1 MSASHALELA
11 LKSEKFYETD
21 LRSIRLIL
29 CGGSKFS
36 PSTAMKILQRLNN
49 GSIMQAY
56 GLSEVGGCA
65 TLGVLTKEEDSSVGR
80 LSFGMQAKITD
91 DDGNRLGIGET
102 GEICL
107 KSRFKFLG
115 YFGNEEAT
123 SNAID
128 NDEFLITGDVGYF
141 DQENKLY
148 LVDRKKD
155 LMKYC
160 ASQISPTEIEQLII
174 QCKSVRAVCVVGIP
188 DETAGDLPAAVI
200 VQNDN
205 EPIVTQHEIEQM
217 VAGEILNLINIPCR
231 FHIVNYV

>member
-11 LKSEKFYETD
+11 LKSENFYETD
-21 LRSIRLIL
+21 LSSIRLIL

-36 PSTAMKILQRLNN
+36 PSTAMKILQRLKN
-49 GSIMQAY
+49 GSIVQAY

-65 TLGVLTKEEDSSVGR
+65 TMGALTKEEDSSVGR
-80 LSFGMQAKITD
+80 LSLGTQAKITD

-123 SNAID
+123 SNAMD
-128 NDEFLITGDVGYF
+128 NENFLVTGDVGYF
-141 DQENKLY
+141 NEEHQLY

-160 ASQISPTEIEQLII
+160 ASQISPTEIEQYIV
-174 QCKSVRAVCVVGIP
+174 KNPRVKAVCVVSVP
-188 DETAGDLPAAVI
+188 DEVAGDLPAAVI

-205 EPIVTQHEIEQM
+205 DDPISKEEIEQM
-217 VAGEILNLINIPCR
+217 VAGKI
-231 FHIVNYV
+231 FF

>member
-11 LKSEKFYETD
+11 LKSEKFHETD
-21 LRSIRLIL
+21 LSSIRLIL

-36 PSTAMKILQRLNN
+36 PSTAMKILQRLKN
-49 GSIMQAY
+49 GSIVQAY

-65 TLGVLTKEEDSSVGR
+65 TMGVQTKEEDSSVGR
-80 LSFGMQAKITD
+80 LALGTQAKITD

-123 SNAID
+123 GNTMD
-128 NDEFLITGDVGYF
+128 NENFLVTGDVGYF
-141 DQENKLY
+141 NEEHQLY

-160 ASQISPTEIEQLII
+160 ASQISPTEIEQYI
-174 QCKSVRAVCVVGIP
+174 VRNPRVKAVCVVGIP

-205 EPIVTQHEIEQM
+205 DNPISKEEIEQM
-217 VAGEILNLINIPCR
+217 VAGKN
-231 FHIVNYV
+231 FF